1 LATKTQ
7 DGSGSGVFT
16 SNITGLSPSTT
27 YFVRAYAEN
36 SAGVAYGNEITFSTD
51 ITGVAKASN
60 GARSID
66 FVVSPNPAHDNMN
79 LKLNSTKGGNAEI
92 RVLDISG
99 KEVMVQTA
107 EIFPG
112 SVILPINLQSLVKG
126 SYMVEIRLGNDAITR
141 KFIKD

>member
-1 LATKTQ
+1 LG
-7 DGSGSGVFT
+7 DFT
-16 SNITGLSPSTT
+16 SYISGLSPFTT
-27 YFVRAYAEN
+27 YYLRAYAEN
-36 SAGVAYGNEITFSTD
+36 FVGVAYGNEITFSTD
-51 ITGVAKASN
+51 VNGVSKASN
-60 GARSID
+60 GARNID
-66 FVVSPNPAHDNMN
+66 FVVIPNPAHDNMN
-79 LKLNSTKGGNAEI
+79 LKINSLKGGNAEI